1 MTESEPCGEALERKK
16 QPCLLGRTDAGLLRR
31 AAPRSAVQCRATQR
45 VAALN

>member
-1 MTESEPCGEALERKK
+1 MMESEPCGEALERKK

-31 AAPRSAVQCRATQR
+31 AAQCRATQR